1 MFQARGW
8 LGDGIGA
15 TAISLHQSAQQRGIP
30 DLLSEA
36 GMDTFPPPP
45 ASSWMLVGFVT
56 PELPWELLSFLLI
69 MPYFVSRV
77 EGSACR
83 LPLASRHLV
92 HS

>member
-45 ASSWMLVGFVT
+45 ASSWMLVGF
-56 PELPWELLSFLLI
+56 I
-69 MPYFVSRV
+69 
-77 EGSACR
+77 
-83 LPLASRHLV
+83 LPLQNQNSKDPIYLI
-92 HS
+92 SYT